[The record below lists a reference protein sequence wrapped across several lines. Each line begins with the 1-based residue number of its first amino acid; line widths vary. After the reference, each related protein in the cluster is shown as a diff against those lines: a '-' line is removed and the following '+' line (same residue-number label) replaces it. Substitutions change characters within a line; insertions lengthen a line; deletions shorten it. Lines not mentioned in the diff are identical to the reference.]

1 MTAVMAILIVTIR
14 LKMMESRSNP
24 TIMRPLFWVE
34 KGILLIHTASKLL
47 LAIVHNMFTAIRD
60 QSV

>member
-14 LKMMESRSNP
+14 LKMIESRSNT
-24 TIMRPLFWVE
+24 TIARPLFWVE
-34 KGILLIHTASKLL
+34 KGILLIHTANKLL
-47 LAIVHNMFTAIRD
+47 LIMVPNVFTAIRD